1 MFSLVNSA
9 KYADKFPRGL
19 SRVSFMSNLRI
30 YFRAIRVVT
39 LVLLVVL
46 VFPVFAQ
53 DDNQSISEVT
63 TQYNI
68 GLMYAGGFGV
78 NQDYKE
84 AMRWYQMAAEKGYA
98 PAQIEL
104 GVMYAEGWGVSSN
117 YVSAYMWFDLAAAQ
131 STNEKQSKAIELRH
145 RISEK
150 MTSEQIVKAKK
161 MFHEWQ
167 AKNLLN

>member
-1 MFSLVNSA
+1 M
-9 KYADKFPRGL
+9 
-19 SRVSFMSNLRI
+19 
-30 YFRAIRVVT
+30 
-39 LVLLVVL
+39 
-46 VFPVFAQ
+46 
-53 DDNQSISEVT
+53 
-63 TQYNI
+63 
-68 GLMYAGGFGV
+68 

>member
-1 MFSLVNSA
+1 M
-9 KYADKFPRGL
+9 P
-19 SRVSFMSNLRI
+19 NLCV
-30 YFRAIRVVT
+30 YFRTIRVIA
-39 LVLLVVL
+39 LVLLAVL
-46 VFPVFAQ
+46 ILPIFAQ
-53 DDNQSISEVT
+53 DDNQSVSEVI

-78 NQDYKE
+78 NQDYEE
-84 AMRWYQMAAEKGYA
+84 AVRWYQMAAEKGYA

-104 GVMYAEGWGVSSN
+104 GVMHAEGWGVSQN
-117 YVSAYMWFDLAAAQ
+117 YISAHMWFDLAAVRL
-131 STNEKQSKAIELRH
+131 TDEKQRKAVELRR

-167 AKNLLN
+167 PKSLLD